1 MRFIGHIFDSQGNR
15 SENHSEHRCDLKAHL
30 FRRFETGALGWA
42 ISSLFALMRGPMDSK
57 SPSPD
62 TLLGGDTHDGERF
75 AARVRS
81 AVAWRWG
88 AQVAAQ
94 IITWTSTFLVVR
106 LLDPTDYGLFA
117 MSQVIVTALAFLNG
131 QSFATSIVQTDR
143 LDMRRVGQVF
153 GMLLLANGILA
164 ATQFIFAPYA
174 AAYFDEPV
182 VADLLRVQAVIFLTI
197 PFIALPS
204 EWLARQL
211 QFRKQGQVNMASA
224 LVGAATALILAWMGW
239 EVWALIYSGLSIFV
253 TRAIGLMFAARLWV
267 RPIFN
272 PSGAWDMFTF
282 GGMLTLC
289 QLFWIIQSQSD
300 VVIAGRL
307 LSTYDLGLYTQALFL
322 ALIVTGR
329 FIPPINEVALA
340 AYSELHR
347 AKKPL
352 APYFLK
358 TVRMVMMVS
367 APVYIGLALTSE
379 NAIKVLMGDK
389 WTGLIPILAGLAITM
404 PAFALH
410 LVCSPVT
417 NAMGRPRVY
426 LFTSIAGA
434 IIFPCAFMWGVD
446 AGPMGLVYAWWI
458 AAPLLCAVTL
468 TVTLPRIGVSLAA
481 LLTTIAPIGLACAAM
496 AVAVLAAQH
505 FVPVESPLLALAFN
519 GALGAGVYGATFWL
533 GFRGIVEETWALLR
547 NRQTKA
553 APA

>member
-1 MRFIGHIFDSQGNR
+1 
-15 SENHSEHRCDLKAHL
+15 
-30 FRRFETGALGWA
+30 
-42 ISSLFALMRGPMDSK
+42 MDSK
-57 SPSPD
+57 APSPESIPGA
-62 TLLGGDTHDGERF
+62 TTHAVHDDSSF
-75 AARVRS
+75 ATRVRA

-88 AQVAAQ
+88 AQVGAQ

-131 QSFATSIVQTDR
+131 QSFATSIVQTDH
-143 LDMRRVGQVF
+143 LDERRVGQVF
-153 GMLLLANGILA
+153 GMLLLANGLLA
-164 ATQFIFAPYA
+164 AIQFAFAPYA
-174 AAYFDEPV
+174 AAYFNEPM
-182 VADLLRVQAVIFLTI
+182 VADLLRVQAAIFLTI

-224 LVGAATALILAWMGW
+224 LVGAMTALVLAWMGW

-253 TRAIGLMFAARLWV
+253 TRAIGLMIAARLWV

-272 PSGAWDMFTF
+272 PAGAWDMFTF
-282 GGMLTLC
+282 GGTLTLC

-300 VVIAGRL
+300 VAIAGRL
-307 LSTYDLGLYTQALFL
+307 LETYDLGLYTQALFL

-358 TVRMVMMVS
+358 TVRLVMMLS
-367 APVYIGLALTSE
+367 APAYIGLALTSE
-379 NAIKVLMGDK
+379 NAILVLMGEK
-389 WTGLIPILAGLAITM
+389 WIGLIPILAGLAIVM

-410 LVCSPVT
+410 LICSPVT

-434 IIFPCAFMWGVD
+434 VIFPCAFLWGV
-446 AGPMGLVYAWWI
+446 ANGPMGLVHAWWI
-458 AAPLLCAVTL
+458 AAPLLCAITL
-468 TVTLPRIGVSLAA
+468 TVTLPRIGVTPAA
-481 LLTTIAPIGLACAAM
+481 LLAAVAPIALACAAM
-496 AVAVLAAQH
+496 AAAVIAAQR
-505 FVPVESPLLALAFN
+505 FLPVESPLLALAFHA
-519 GALGAGVYGATFWL
+519 GLGAVVYAATFWF
-533 GFRGIVEETWALLR
+533 GYRGIVEETWALLR
-547 NRQTKA
+547 NRQAEPA
-553 APA
+553 AA